1 MYLYTKNE
9 IRLEK
14 KIHRFVGKRYQRI
27 GLLEI
32 FRIPENKH
40 KKILKKIAGKFSDWK
55 DVKISSEGLNAWWI
69 YRSCFYLGA

>member
-32 FRIPENKH
+32 FKIPENKH
-40 KKILKKIAGKFSDWK
+40 KKIINKIAEKF
-55 DVKISSEGLNAWWI
+55 A
-69 YRSCFYLGA
+69 